1 MDFLLIY
8 IVKKIV
14 LKGYQDISVFAV
26 GPEPDRPDS
35 RHCNVFSKYKVIQL
49 P

>member
-1 MDFLLIY
+1 MDFHSIY
-8 IVKKIV
+8 IVNKIV

-35 RHCNVFSKYKVIQL
+35 RNCNAFSKYKVIQL